1 MDQTRIDNGTSLEK
15 AQGEEEEELEGEEVV
30 WKLDGVGGSLTLL

>member
-30 WKLDGVGGSLTLL
+30 WNSGSWMVLGAP